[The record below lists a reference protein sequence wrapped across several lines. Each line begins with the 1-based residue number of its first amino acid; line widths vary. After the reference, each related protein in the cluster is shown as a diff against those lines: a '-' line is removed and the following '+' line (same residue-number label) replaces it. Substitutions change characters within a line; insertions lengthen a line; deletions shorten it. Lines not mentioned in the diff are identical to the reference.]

1 MNDFVLSCCSTAD
14 LTAEHFAARDIHYI
28 CFHYSLNGKQYA
40 DDLGKSMPFD
50 QFYQA
55 MADGAETQT
64 SQVNVEE
71 FTAYFTPFLE
81 QGKDILHVTLSSGIS
96 GVYNSACVAREELLQ
111 KYPDRKIYIV
121 DSLGAS
127 SGYGLLMDRLADLRD
142 KGEDVD
148 SVYEWALPNRL
159 RPCRAQHHQRKVLLG
174 RGLHQLAAHPQV
186 EHVHPLQL
194 PVLRN
199 GAAVPPHIEVSADE
213 RIHGLNELFVRGHM
227 PLLQHLF
234 QAFRLFRRV
243 ATRERFPKRA
253 ELALHIQEL
262 PFDGLRLGIA
272 HLCAHKLD
280 AQPLEDG
287 RPVPADGPLG
297 RFGYYARSCGNRS
310 SQYSRSAAS
319 KVLRTR
325 IS

>member
-1 MNDFVLSCCSTAD
+1 MRVHGGGSWKGMGFMNDFVLSCCSTAD

-148 SVYEWALPNRL
+148 SVYEWALANRL
-159 RPCRAQHHQRKVLLG
+159 RLHHWFFSIRSHVLCERRAYFEGVRMV
-174 RGLHQLAAHPQV
+174 RY
-186 EHVHPLQL
+186 
-194 PVLRN
+194 
-199 GAAVPPHIEVSADE
+199 GA
-213 RIHGLNELFVRGHM
+213 
-227 PLLQHLF
+227 
-234 QAFRLFRRV
+234 
-243 ATRERFPKRA
+243 
-253 ELALHIQEL
+253 
-262 PFDGLRLGIA
+262 
-272 HLCAHKLD
+272 
-280 AQPLEDG
+280 
-287 RPVPADGPLG
+287 
-297 RFGYYARSCGNRS
+297 
-310 SQYSRSAAS
+310 QYLSAAEYG
-319 KVLRTR
+319 
-325 IS
+325 